1 LRLPIDQLKDLQG
14 SIASKLKADVH
25 KSNQTNNLMYTTNTK
40 TKFRLKK
47 SNLSEW
53 SDYDRDIDRR
63 LDNLLNDEES
73 MDTLDCNSSIL
84 KNDTAYRP
92 HTVGGYMDRP
102 NKVDSH
108 MNKIKSKNS
117 IDITLWQ
124 EYSVKITTDMK
135 DGPRVTF
142 PVLGSSIG
150 EKRYV
155 Y

>member
-1 LRLPIDQLKDLQG
+1 
-14 SIASKLKADVH
+14 
-25 KSNQTNNLMYTTNTK
+25 MK

-53 SDYDRDIDRR
+53 SHYDRDIDRR
-63 LDNLLNDEES
+63 LDNLLNDDES
-73 MDTLDCNSSIL
+73 VDTSDCNSGIL

-108 MNKIKSKNS
+108 MNKINNKNS
-117 IDITLWQ
+117 IDIKSWQ

-150 EKRYV
+150 EKKYV